1 MKLVGLLVLAL
12 GLSACHYQ
20 FYTVEDRTADTVIE
34 SAAEK
39 LYVHNQGDGGDPEN
53 RALSRSILCA
63 AQRNLATHD
72 AGRLVGAVD
81 CVENRR

>member
-1 MKLVGLLVLAL
+1 MKLVGLLVFAL

-20 FYTVEDRTADTVIE
+20 FYTVEDRTRDTVVE

-39 LYVHNQGDGGDPEN
+39 LYIHNQADGGDPEN
-53 RALSRSILCA
+53 RSLSRSILCA
-63 AQRNLATHD
+63 VQGNLAAHD

-81 CVENRR
+81 CVENRK